1 MSAQTI
7 ETPSAAT
14 RLAVRG
20 LAKAFGGVQAV
31 HDVSFS
37 VLAGHMLA
45 LIGPNGA
52 GKSTCFN
59 LVNGQLRP
67 DRGSVHLDGV
77 DVTGHRPRDIWRA
90 GVGRTFQ
97 IPATF
102 RSMRVRENLQV
113 VLASRERRTL
123 GLWRPLRERFRDEAM
138 ALLAQVGMQG
148 QAERTCG
155 VLAYGDVKRVELAM
169 ALAGRPTLL
178 LMDEPTAG
186 MAADERHA
194 LMALTRELATQHGL
208 AVLFTEHSLD
218 VVFTHA
224 DRIVVMARG
233 HVIAEGT
240 PEAIRADVA
249 VQSAYLGVPGTDT
262 EVPA

>member
-1 MSAQTI
+1 MIPPEQAGARPPALLCTQH
-7 ETPSAAT
+7 
-14 RLAVRG
+14 
-20 LAKAFGGVQAV
+20 LAKAFGGVHAV
-31 HDVSFS
+31 EDVSFA
-37 VLAGHMLA
+37 VPAGHMLA

-59 LVNGQLRP
+59 LVNGQLRA

-77 DVTGHRPRDIWRA
+77 DITGKAPRDIWRA

-113 VLASRERRTL
+113 VLASRERRSFA
-123 GLWRPLRERFRDEAM
+123 LWRPLHARYRDEAM
-138 ALLAQVGMQG
+138 ALLEQVGMQA

-155 VLAYGDVKRVELAM
+155 VLAYGDVKRVELAL
-169 ALAGRPTLL
+169 ALAGRPRVL

-194 LMALTRELATQHGL
+194 LMGLTRELSTRHGL

-218 VVFTHA
+218 VVFAHA

-233 HVIAEGT
+233 RVIAQGSPQAVRED
-240 PEAIRADVA
+240 AA
-249 VQSAYLGVPGTDT
+249 VQAAYLGVPT
-262 EVPA
+262 PAEEPA